1 MLDSKQLLHE
11 KGLRS
16 STSCVLHPAKTRTIK
31 ACNMQL
37 NLLSFVLDGK
47 FISSFHGRSQSLLLL
62 FVSPNLM
69 AVIILLINS
78 LLASSFFFCITIL
91 WQVHF
96 LKMPSIRHFF
106 SHPTRILL
114 WTELRQINEW
124 SPLPPSPPSWT
135 VVVSLVTCTSSS
147 YMVVGSLLIT
157 VLLINDSFHWTQRS
171 KLT

>member
-31 ACNMQL
+31 PGNMQL

-96 LKMPSIRHFF
+96 LKMPSIRHIF
-106 SHPTRILL
+106 SLPTRKFTLDRVKANKWMKSTTDTTTLL
-114 WTELRQINEW
+114 NCCC
-124 SPLPPSPPSWT
+124 LPRH
-135 VVVSLVTCTSSS
+135 VYIIIIHGC
-147 YMVVGSLLIT
+147 
-157 VLLINDSFHWTQRS
+157 R
-171 KLT
+171 